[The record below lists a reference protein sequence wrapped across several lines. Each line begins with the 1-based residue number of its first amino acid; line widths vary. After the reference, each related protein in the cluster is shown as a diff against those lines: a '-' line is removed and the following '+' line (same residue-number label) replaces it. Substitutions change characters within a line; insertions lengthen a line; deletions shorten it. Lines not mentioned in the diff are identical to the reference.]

1 VRLSGLSSSWAPF
14 LVHCVSMVVPGGRL
28 AMVVPFEVTYA
39 LYARPVLAF
48 LAETFGKVEFL
59 GFRQKLFPHL
69 NEHTVLLLAEGKGQ
83 TTTRFGWREF
93 GSIAEVEA
101 TALRDARPG
110 ETGCSFIESQQVLAG
125 REKLGFTVLTPKQR
139 DLYRGLQAHPRVRCL
154 GTMAEVGIG
163 YVTGANTF
171 FHISPQT
178 AAEWRLPA
186 TCLRPAVLRGGG
198 LRGVQFT
205 GDDWQAGLASGDT
218 GLLLHVTGDTRLP
231 DALAEYLRYGE
242 SRGVCLSF
250 KCRNRHPW
258 YRVPQVTSPSAF
270 LTCMSGM
277 APKLVAN
284 RHAAVAPNTL
294 LAVSLRAANGAA
306 VTADPLALGF
316 VPRVG

>member
-1 VRLSGLSSSWAPF
+1 
-14 LVHCVSMVVPGGRL
+14 
-28 AMVVPFEVTYA
+28 
-39 LYARPVLAF
+39 
-48 LAETFGKVEFL
+48 
-59 GFRQKLFPHL
+59 
-69 NEHTVLLLAEGKGQ
+69 
-83 TTTRFGWREF
+83 
-93 GSIAEVEA
+93 
-101 TALRDARPG
+101 
-110 ETGCSFIESQQVLAG
+110 
-125 REKLGFTVLTPKQR
+125 
-139 DLYRGLQAHPRVRCL
+139 
-154 GTMAEVGIG
+154 MAEVGIG

-294 LAVSLRAANGAA
+294 LAVSLRVANGAA
-306 VTADPLALGF
+306 AVATAVSWRSSLTTFSAEVEGHALGGGMLKLE
-316 VPRVG
+316 PAEARRVLLPAEDALAQLPGGLDREADILCRQGRPAEARVLIDRELLVGILGLSQADCQLLHAAAEALRARRYSHPKGPPA